1 MAPSISKKRKLKAA
15 TKDRPS
21 RPSKKSRKQPPYTSP
36 SPSPPADEFP
46 STDLASPK
54 PSASPT
60 PPRASSPTPSISS
73 LASDHSS
80 ASASASASSSSSN
93 SSAAQRK
100 RPRKR
105 NDPAA
110 FSTSISKILSSKL
123 AVSKRADPVLARSAT
138 AALANSELANSRLE
152 VKARQ
157 KLREDR
163 KLEFEKGRVK
173 DVLLGTD
180 AVGSGVVGEGS
191 VGEIME
197 QERRLRK
204 TAQRG
209 VVKLFNAVRAA
220 QVKGEEAAKKGGAP
234 GRKKERVTE
243 MSKVGFLEL
252 VAGGGATGPGMGP
265 GKGKGNKAVIEES

>member
-1 MAPSISKKRKLKAA
+1 MAPSTSKKRKLEAA
-15 TKDRPS
+15 IKDKSS
-21 RPSKKSRKQPPYTSP
+21 RPPKKSRKQPRYTSP

-54 PSASPT
+54 PFASPVSS
-60 PPRASSPTPSISS
+60 RASSPAPSASS
-73 LASDHSS
+73 SASDHSS
-80 ASASASASSSSSN
+80 ASSSSHSSASHS
-93 SSAAQRK
+93 K
-100 RPRKR
+100 RTRKR

-152 VKARQ
+152 AKARR

-163 KLEFEKGRVK
+163 RLELEKGRVK

-180 AVGSGVVGEGS
+180 AAGNGVKGEGS
-191 VGEIME
+191 VGEMME

-220 QVKGEEAAKKGGAP
+220 QVKGEEAAKEGGAP
-234 GRKKERVTE
+234 VRKEKRVTE

-252 VAGGGATGPGMGP
+252 VAGGGATGSGTGTGTGM
-265 GKGKGNKAVIEES
+265 GKGKTKEVVIEES

>member
-1 MAPSISKKRKLKAA
+1 MAPSISKKRKLEAA
-15 TKDRPS
+15 IKDKSS
-21 RPSKKSRKQPPYTSP
+21 RPPQKSRKKLRYDSPSP

-46 STDLASPK
+46 STNLASPK
-54 PSASPT
+54 SSTSPT
-60 PPRASSPTPSISS
+60 PLRASSPTPSASPS
-73 LASDHSS
+73 ASDHSS
-80 ASASASASSSSSN
+80 ASASSSSDASATHS
-93 SSAAQRK
+93 K
-100 RPRKR
+100 RTRKR
-105 NDPAA
+105 NDPVA
-110 FSTSISKILSSKL
+110 FSTSISKILASKL
-123 AVSKRADPVLARSAT
+123 AVSKRADPILARSAT

-152 VKARQ
+152 AKARQ

-163 KLEFEKGRVK
+163 KLELEKGRVK

-180 AVGSGVVGEGS
+180 AVGDGVVGEGS
-191 VGEIME
+191 VGEMVE

-252 VAGGGATGPGMGP
+252 IAAGGATGTGTGTRKGMA
-265 GKGKGNKAVIEES
+265 KEVVIEES